1 VLCVLTLRCTVTFP
15 GDDGGEEQ
23 NDEEDAEEEEDGDG
37 LDDVLRDSDLLSDDD
52 EQLRIAMALSLS
64 SLRREQKQ
72 QQAQRS
78 EQPAPLPQQGAARS
92 SAEAGL
98 EVDASGKCSRS
109 GVKCADSRPALG
121 KCDCGHYTVVGC

>member
-1 VLCVLTLRCTVTFP
+1 VTIL

-23 NDEEDAEEEEDGDG
+23 NDEEDVEEEEEGDG

-72 QQAQRS
+72 QQQAQRS
-78 EQPAPLPQQGAARS
+78 EQPAPLPQLDTARS

-109 GVKCADSRPALG
+109 GVKCADSRPVLG
-121 KCDCGHYTVVGC
+121 KCDCGHYTVGGC

>member
-1 VLCVLTLRCTVTFP
+1 VTIL

-52 EQLRIAMALSLS
+52 DEQLRIAMALSLS

-72 QQAQRS
+72 QQQAQRS
-78 EQPAPLPQQGAARS
+78 EQPAPLPQLDTARS

-109 GVKCADSRPALG
+109 GVKCADSRPVLG
-121 KCDCGHYTVVGC
+121 KCDCGHYTVGGC

>member
-1 VLCVLTLRCTVTFP
+1 VTIV
-15 GDDGGEEQ
+15 GDDGEEDQ
-23 NDEEDAEEEEDGDG
+23 NDEEDADEEEDGVG

-72 QQAQRS
+72 QQQVQRS
-78 EQPAPLPQQGAARS
+78 EQPAPVSQVGDALS

-121 KCDCGHYTVVGC
+121 K

>member
-1 VLCVLTLRCTVTFP
+1 VSP
-15 GDDGGEEQ
+15 EG
-23 NDEEDAEEEEDGDG
+23 EEDADEEEEDGDG

-72 QQAQRS
+72 QQQVQRS
-78 EQPAPLPQQGAARS
+78 EQPAPLPLQDAPQS

-121 KCDCGHYTVVGC
+121 K